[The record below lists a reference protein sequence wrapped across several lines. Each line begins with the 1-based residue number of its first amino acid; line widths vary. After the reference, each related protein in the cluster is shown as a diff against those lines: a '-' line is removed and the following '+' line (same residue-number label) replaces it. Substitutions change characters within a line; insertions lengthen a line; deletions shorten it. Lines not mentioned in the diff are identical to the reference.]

1 MAGVTITDKDLGM
14 KAVMRMLDRLKASAP
29 RVVVGITGQSGGAPH
44 QTHEDVAATR
54 KHARAVKR
62 ARKKGLA
69 EPAAPAPASGPS
81 ATIVE
86 IGAIHE
92 FGAGRIPERSFL
104 RSTFDAQRKK
114 YQKFMTNGL
123 RREVVEVAKT
133 GQTGP
138 ENLTLKRLG
147 LVVEGD
153 VKKRIAEGIAPPL
166 SPVTIGRKK
175 SSKPLID
182 TGQLRA
188 SIASEIRRRGGT

>member
-14 KAVMRMLDRLKASAP
+14 RAVMRMLDGLKVSAP
-29 RVVVGITGQSGGAPH
+29 RVVVGITGEGGRASH
-44 QTHEDVAATR
+44 KTREDVAATR

-62 ARKKGLA
+62 ARKKGKA
-69 EPAAPAPASGPS
+69 EPPAPVASTAPA
-81 ATIVE
+81 ATVVE
-86 IGAIHE
+86 IGAVHE
-92 FGAGRIPERSFL
+92 FGAGRIPARSFL
-104 RSTFDAQRKK
+104 RSTFDAQRPK
-114 YQKFMTNGL
+114 YQKFLTNGL
-123 RREVVEVAKT
+123 RREVVAVAKT

-153 VKKRIAEGIAPPL
+153 IKKRIADGIAPPL
-166 SPVTIGRKK
+166 SPATIARKK

>member
-29 RVVVGITGQSGGAPH
+29 RVVVGIVGEGGRASH
-44 QTHEDVAATR
+44 RTREDVAAAR

-62 ARKKGLA
+62 ARKKGAA
-69 EPAAPAPASGPS
+69 EPAAPASSAPT

-86 IGAIHE
+86 IGAVHE

-104 RSTFDAQRKK
+104 RSTFDAGRTK

-123 RREVVEVAKT
+123 RREVVQVAKT
-133 GQTGP
+133 GQAGP

-153 VKKRIAEGIAPPL
+153 IKKRIAEGIAPPL
-166 SPVTIGRKK
+166 SPVTIARKK